1 MSSPQDNSV
10 KVNSDD
16 SQHSDEETEAKM
28 VIKKIDKMSKVKWS
42 VENEKILVEW
52 CDIAQ
57 CYKWLHTRAHSS
69 YAYVNMWFTI
79 PAIILSTFSGTASF
93 AQESIPERYKS
104 MTTMIIGSVNITV
117 GIITTIQQYLKIS
130 ELNEAHRVSAI
141 AWDKY
146 ARNIRIELSKSPDE
160 RPSAG
165 LFLKYNREEFD
176 RLMETSPSIPESIIK
191 EFKQKFINTKDP
203 NIKKHV
209 DKLKLPDICDIL
221 VSAEETRHHW
231 YKQLADREKTELE
244 QNAEKDILLRQK
256 TLREKEQ
263 EMHDMQKNLEHKA
276 ENIEQLEKETFDK
289 YNSLIDEYKTVFSN
303 TNGRPPSKLEIIE
316 HFDGIIKKEYME
328 KNIPDDGD
336 DNV

>member
-1 MSSPQDNSV
+1 MSDSDHEENITNELIEPKLVV
-10 KVNSDD
+10 KR
-16 SQHSDEETEAKM
+16 
-28 VIKKIDKMSKVKWS
+28 IDKMSKVKWS

-57 CYKWLHTRAHSS
+57 CYKWLNTRAHIS

-104 MTTMIIGSVNITV
+104 MSIMIIGSVNIAV
-117 GIITTIQQYLKIS
+117 GIITTIQQYLKIA

-146 ARNIRIELSKSPDE
+146 ARNIRIELSKAPDE

-176 RLMETSPSIPESIIK
+176 RLMETSPSIPDSIIK
-191 EFKQKFINTKDP
+191 EFKKKFINSTDK
-203 NIKKHV
+203 NIKKRV
-209 DKLKLPDICDIL
+209 EKLKLPDICDIL

-231 YKQLADREKTELE
+231 FKDLEEREKSQLE
-244 QNAEKDILLRQK
+244 KQAEEDILTRQRI
-256 TLREKEQ
+256 LREKEQ
-263 EMHDMQKNLEHKA
+263 EMHDIEKDLDTKA
-276 ENIEQLEKETFDK
+276 ETISQQEQETIAK
-289 YNSLIDEYKTVFSN
+289 YIDLIDEYRRAFEE
-303 TNGRPPSKLEIIE
+303 TNGRGPTKNEILK
-316 HFDGIIKKEYME
+316 HFDGIIKKEFME
-328 KNIPDDGD
+328 EHVPDDA
-336 DNV
+336 DNNV